1 MSFKNKI
8 ISSIL
13 FLCLFENG
21 TFHASENNNSV
32 IEKQNV
38 VMSAKNEKS
47 NVEMMSK
54 KTKSKKKSSTVLS
67 VLTGVIYAS
76 MLIAGT
82 IFIGYI
88 GGRVAVARSLA
99 TT

>member
-47 NVEMMSK
+47 NVEMMSE
-54 KTKSKKKSSTVLS
+54 KTNVPKEPSSISRTILLASLS
-67 VLTGVIYAS
+67 VTGLVLIFLASYVGGLTALRS
-76 MLIAGT
+76 
-82 IFIGYI
+82 
-88 GGRVAVARSLA
+88 RSLEK
-99 TT
+99 